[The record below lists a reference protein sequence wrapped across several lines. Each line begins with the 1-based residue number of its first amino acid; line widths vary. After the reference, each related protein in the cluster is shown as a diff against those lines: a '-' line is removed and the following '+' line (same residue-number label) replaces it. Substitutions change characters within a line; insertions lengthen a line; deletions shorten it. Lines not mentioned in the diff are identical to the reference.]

1 MAGKS
6 TQNTATKKKG
16 LIDELLNGR
25 KKANTQTQKVT
36 VQTPTASTGTT
47 GTQEKKRDT
56 LTTFTPATTS
66 RADKLLGTRWKSNQR
81 DVLIRDANAIQQT
94 GARDPINSRKG
105 SISDYNTVQNSREYK
120 GNDLKLMSKGQLMQ
134 KQTLEGMK
142 YNVAKFQEDFYK
154 NRTEEEKRAQNQ
166 AVNDAQKKQGALGLM
181 SSSGVPVKINPFDKS
196 YYAAQSADDRNSPDE
211 WWKERPEDY
220 WDGNNRTDYDRVIYD
235 SIYGDGSYDRKI
247 FEELESDEEYDAFDK
262 ELDNLWDSLE
272 NGQVENEYQQAQ
284 ADYAEKVR
292 ENSGDYGSARYK
304 RTMDK
309 LGAELQNRQEIERL
323 EAVAPEG
330 DWAYDPDAVKTSE
343 VTNARIGRHAGKAAS
358 RTYNTTI
365 VNGDRL
371 DNIYYK
377 ANNPVIDKDISMSGQ
392 YYNLDP
398 AFYMTPKQIETFNA
412 YFLSGDRE
420 SAQAYYDAL
429 EPYLQS
435 MKMQAKD
442 AYEMEMSQNEYAP
455 WMIGKRILTQPAA
468 GIMGTAGMVAAA
480 LGNEEAQDADN
491 ELFYGMTRS
500 NQNIQGARAQVWG
513 KQFQDWFGDTELA
526 NNVGQ
531 WFNGIVYSMADNL
544 VARGIGMGVG
554 GALGLGETSSLA
566 GNLIQFVMSSEATAS
581 EMYTN
586 MKNGMDPSEAVIR
599 AFGSG
604 AIEWITEKYSTDR
617 FFENFGNGNLAK
629 QVVANFFPEAQE
641 EGTGKIMETLLDE
654 ILSPIYGHESE
665 FRQKVR
671 EYDEE
676 YGEGN
681 GLGRALLEYCGEL
694 GSEML
699 AGGVS
704 GGVMGG
710 VGGVHANIV
719 NHNANVELG
728 KAAIQSGTVDGK
740 GAENTRENMATEA
753 TNEFKLLE
761 AAEKLEPGS
770 EARQIAKDI
779 REGFKKGGKVDYAKF
794 GQMVRAIMSESNE
807 QIGNIAQTELGD
819 VLKQQLLDAGEKEAD
834 AIELSQVLMQGIVD
848 QALSPEMLLAIHDN
862 ANAMKLW
869 KDYRVSDEA
878 QAVQD
883 KINPLQEAQKS
894 VMDLLT
900 EKPDSGITEDSV
912 SGMMAGAQAAT
923 PEEIA
928 EADANGK
935 RTGSALEV
943 IADGMYGEIT
953 GISTR
958 NVTDAD
964 GKNQTVVEVTIGEG
978 ENERTVGIDA
988 VKGLTEGAAQVLQ
1001 VIANDRGQVI
1011 GENTAKALLQA
1022 TQATKNVA
1030 GTVADAMKTM
1040 WAAAMEQ
1047 KAPKTNLD
1055 TKTRD
1060 TLTGAI
1066 QKDMDAAE
1074 QKRIQNWRKMTP
1086 GNGTA
1091 TYNGTQYGTKEFND
1105 EISKLGGVARNEANV
1120 IGNYA
1125 KSMGVDVELYY
1136 DAEDSAKQGAFFG
1149 GQDGAGIR
1157 INLAGTINTQ
1167 GAHRSAVATFAHEVT
1182 HNIEANSP
1190 TAYKALRSFVL
1201 QNMQKSGM
1209 NLQAELQ
1216 HIMDNYAAHGENIDL
1231 NGAIAEMVAMGNE
1244 QVLTNETVAAELKQ
1258 QDPTLFGKVRKAVNR
1273 LVNQIRGVKGDAMAT
1288 SSRYAR
1294 AMQNVADQMAKVW
1307 LRAYEEAKSTTAPA
1321 VIRSGSEEYSL
1332 MGTDPDTG
1340 NSVYLSNYA
1349 ENTSRQIKQKDL
1361 IDNIQNVF
1369 SKNPILLTL
1378 EGYDG
1383 RGTRNILAQFDP
1395 TFYPDNAQKTDAGK
1409 LAYNKKVRSN
1419 PENRVKLNLAGDLQ
1433 QIIGES
1439 INYASR
1445 ADEKGNAGI
1454 LQWHYFND
1462 DIYYVAQGSD
1472 VMEPYKIDVAI
1483 KQKADGSFVY
1493 TYEAIKDNSR
1503 QTKKLSLMEEISSV
1517 NSGNS
1522 SGESASAS
1530 NKSIAQAKNQRKG
1543 QRSIQDDNYEAEY
1556 RAAYERMTDARIK
1569 LSELK
1574 GELDDLNKRI
1584 ATTKAE
1590 DMDALIAE
1598 IAEWEKKTGYSQL
1611 KKEYDDAVKAYEKAN
1626 ENWTKYIEQR
1636 DLAEEQEKIR
1646 ESGLSEADWRR
1657 KQAIN
1662 LYGYTNDFREAG
1674 YLLPNGRMLNFCGSK
1689 GQHYGMRG
1697 NDHRDIGQIYANK
1710 QGSEAMVAFMADGNI
1725 RIMAESPGIDIS
1737 TAAEPTTAQYTAI
1750 RNMANRFADEEYFN
1764 LDFTDKNG
1772 NNVGNIE
1779 YEGTINPS
1787 RIVNDIRHYFKT
1799 GEVREQSTTRMFHG
1813 GQWSIRDDDYMAAVN
1828 SGDMEA
1834 AQRMVDQ
1841 AAKNAGYKKEIFHG
1855 TRFNFNEF
1863 DIDMSEFG
1871 NSGYGLYFGAKSV
1884 ADQYGEKVMHLYIDD
1899 SNIATRKDHNITP
1912 DKVEKAIKKL
1922 GLDTR
1927 KTIEKYGSVGNYV
1940 SSKDDYEIAMD
1951 LEQWA
1956 NWKSIYG
1963 IDGNEFNEPSEILNV
1978 LRETLNINGVKDTG
1992 EIVLWDNRLVKSA
2005 EAVTYDDNGN
2015 IIPPSERFNKEKKDI
2030 RFSMQMPV
2038 EERADGLIAVHNLNA
2053 EQMMKTLKL
2062 GGFAMPSIAI
2072 IKNDYAHNRYGDIS
2086 VVFYPG
2092 TIDPK
2097 ASRYNKVYGGD
2108 AWTPTYPGIEYKIN
2122 TKELD
2127 KIYKKVAESIPE
2139 GLKGIQGLVE
2149 LYDDNFE
2156 HSING
2161 HRGDVISATE
2171 RNMALELAYLKDKG
2185 ISIEYPMKAE
2195 PLARSS
2201 RFNNEQIIRVAEE
2214 LGEELVREAYNG
2226 GYEYFDEHPEVKEK
2240 VLKALND
2247 QWKEKHKDVALK
2259 IAKMDLYTDDK
2270 FGFGY
2275 MDSILQDAFRYFN
2288 NGINQEID
2296 ENALRQTL
2304 EETIDKEDYEQWRRE
2319 LFKNVIEKTGLRNN
2333 KDLFTNNGNR
2343 RSWDALHD
2351 PETLENVVKIMRSEA
2366 EKGSNAFFSQ
2376 SEMLALGTR
2385 DFRSIDEIRKHKNQL
2400 KHISDEEM
2408 SAAKTNIVN
2417 GFSELMDEM
2426 YDRGESNIFIARDRA
2441 LQAMV
2446 EAVRNSRSAAGI
2458 MRELRQWHGLNIT
2471 EDMGERIAAL
2481 IEEVANLPTEYF
2493 EAKPQRAVG
2502 FEEIEKVIVP
2512 QETNQELL
2520 DALDEQGIPWETYDG
2535 TDEDRLRAL
2544 NEQQDAM
2551 FSFRDDTDYDI
2562 RAWMETVP
2570 EWSLRTEA
2578 EKELLR
2584 KYGSIRRKGQMDQLR
2599 MDKIDAEIR
2608 RLEGMQGK
2616 AATSEGT
2623 PVTSVTVDDV
2633 LKANGIVQDGAML
2646 KKNGVIIGSLRL
2658 GVLSIYDKYKDIRKT
2673 LENSGAFE
2681 YDEKTA
2687 SWTAAPQNIHADE
2700 ERDIQ
2705 KRLSDLRIRKQ
2716 NLQKVMDQTNEE
2728 LAKITS
2734 DEGFGGMMY
2743 RQQQVLN
2750 NLAYNKTQAEVRDSI
2765 ENMEKAAKRVQGI
2778 IDENRKKAEKLE
2790 SSDIVKRFRQLLG
2803 TTTAAQT
2810 ARELKKEYSSTWTA
2824 KQIQEYLEPIILKIK
2839 SGEDFQQD
2847 VEELAGILVNSDS
2860 RNTYE
2865 ELEALRGM
2873 TITLGKGA
2881 QAELKAQNSSLKEV
2895 RARLAGTGI
2904 TVKYGDRSTLEA
2916 DIEDLRAEYP
2926 MIPELGDE
2934 KDALGNFLNWIDSMK
2949 SASAAGEF
2957 YDQRLAEAMA
2967 VITGKAAGAA
2977 KGIYM
2982 PNDPKAQRQVLAM
2995 MDFVKGLNAETQQ
3008 AQDALQQV
3016 ADEMGA
3022 MQKAGR
3028 EARGKTGV
3036 LMRDVNVALD
3046 YYNRVSRIAVDEAK
3060 QKRTSAII
3068 EQLKSKQAEQIIKN
3082 NEEWRRLIER
3092 DKNAQKQL
3100 EQNRKAQAHINTNL
3114 RRMYNLL
3121 KAPKGLKNIPEY
3133 MQGLAREVLGIFA
3146 KNDAEGGRRFL
3157 NATKDGLQEMLRIL
3171 NAWEAQDGPFN
3182 SADLAAAEEAVTINL
3197 LNDLDVIREGI
3208 AAINT
3213 PVNGK
3218 NKLDTLQQ
3226 RGITYRNIQEAVSEI
3241 YSAIRAEQEV
3251 QIGDRRV
3258 AVEDAAYKV
3267 AAATQGKNY
3276 REWTGKLGGGIRA
3289 LHRAIISG
3297 NMTPEYFFRTV
3308 GNEGLNDLWDTYH
3321 WAENKNGLELAK
3333 AQQRLDEIAKQHG
3346 YDQWDMGQKIVLPLE
3361 GGETEV
3367 TLGQL
3372 MSLWATWKREK
3383 TLGPQMSEHLT
3394 KGGFYAEKDLR
3405 DGILGRTTMERTAH
3419 RVTEEDM
3426 AKVKDLL
3433 TEEQRKFVDDVVLF
3447 MSRDMSE
3454 LGNAASMAAYGIRMY
3469 KEKYYFPFQMW
3480 DGVKSRK
3487 SNDAGSA
3494 AGANDRAFHPSFS
3507 KSRMHGANNAL
3518 VLGDFM
3524 QTAADHIAG
3533 MINYATMGLANES
3546 MQKVL
3551 NQQTAQG
3558 PYETMRNTRAILE
3571 EAYGKE
3577 VMQYLAELQMQ
3588 LNGGAVRTSRSL
3600 GDKAISIFRKNAVA
3614 GSLSVALQQPLS
3626 YIRAATMINPKYLTK
3641 AALTEYWKDSY
3652 KERMAHSGVSVI
3664 KEMGR
3669 FDMALGQSAR
3679 EYLTPNGKESTG
3691 RKIWEG
3697 VKEYSTILPELM
3709 DRWTWNRMWVAVK
3722 AEQAALHPEMDVKS
3736 DAFLD
3741 MVGERFNELMRRT
3754 QVYDSVLVKSA
3765 NMRSDN
3771 YFVKSMTSFMA
3782 EPTLTM
3788 NVLADAV
3795 RAAKSGEKGG
3805 KMLLAKAGATF
3816 LLSAVLQAVFKGL
3829 MSTGRTPD
3837 EKKNWTENFLYR
3849 FFNNFQNEVDP
3860 LQLIPGYSDAITLL
3874 KDGKLQDDAMGALGK
3889 LFTAGQKGVDLLLG
3903 NGGDSWYRDLE
3914 DSVGQLTQ
3922 LFSGLPLKNL
3932 MRDARAMWNWAVD
3945 QPYAKRDTDWNT
3957 VKFQTLDTF
3966 MNADNLIGVLMEK
3979 LGSSG
3984 YDTSNAA
3991 YYERIYNAK
4000 KAGDE
4005 QAAQSMI
4012 DYLLNGKGVKQET
4025 ISSKMASMAKE
4036 DTSATA
4042 TETAGFLMD
4051 EGKDP
4056 TSYVKEQLK
4065 AGKMSAEEARRTL
4078 QKANEDK
4085 EPDEIWWMVDR
4096 IQYQLAN
4103 KAAEAPSG
4111 RYYRLWDAMDK
4122 NRTEDI
4128 RSAIETMTTHGVE
4141 EKNIKTQITKQYKA
4155 AYLAADADGK
4165 REIRDAIEKAYKLLG
4180 YTAKDADKVINKWK

>member
-25 KKANTQTQKVT
+25 TKTNTQTPKVT
-36 VQTPTASTGTT
+36 VQTPTASTGS
-47 GTQEKKRDT
+47 TQEKKRDT
-56 LTTFTPATTS
+56 LTTFTPETTS
-66 RADKLLGTRWKSNQR
+66 RADKLLGTRWKNNQR

-94 GARDPINSRKG
+94 GARNPINSRKG
-105 SISDYNTVQNSREYK
+105 SISDYNTVQNSGEYK
-120 GNDLKLMSKGQLMQ
+120 GNDLKLMSKNQLMQ

-181 SSSGVPVKINPFDKS
+181 SSSGLAVMKGKGENQF
-196 YYAAQSADDRNSPDE
+196 YYPAQSMDDRNQPDE
-211 WWKERPEDY
+211 VWNKRPKDY
-220 WDGNNRTDYDRVIYD
+220 WDYEDQKIDYDRVIYD
-235 SIYGDGSYDRKI
+235 SVYGDGAFDKI
-247 FEELESDEEYDAFDK
+247 YFDDNTTDEEYDELDK
-262 ELDNLWDSLE
+262 EINSLWDSLE
-272 NGQVENEYQQAQ
+272 NGQIENKYQQAQ
-284 ADYAEKVR
+284 ADYAN
-292 ENSGDYGSARYK
+292 ENRGSIGDYGSARYK

-323 EAVAPEG
+323 EAGAPEG
-330 DWAYDPDAVKTSE
+330 DWAYDPSAVKTSE

-442 AYEMEMSQNEYAP
+442 AYEYEMSQNEYAP

-468 GIMGTAGMVAAA
+468 GLMGTAGMVAAA
-480 LGNEEAQDADN
+480 LGNEEAQNPDN
-491 ELFYGMTRS
+491 ELFYGLTRS
-500 NQNIQGARAQVWG
+500 NQNIQGARMEVWG
-513 KQFQDWFGDTELA
+513 KQFQDMFGDTELA
-526 NNVGQ
+526 KNVGQ

-586 MKNGMDPSEAVIR
+586 MKDGMDPSEAVIR

-740 GAENTRENMATEA
+740 SAENTRENMATEA

-834 AIELSQVLMQGIVD
+834 AIELSQVLMKGIVD
-848 QALSPEMLLAIHDN
+848 QALTPEMLLAIHDN

-869 KDYRVSDEA
+869 KDYRVSDAA

-894 VMDLLT
+894 VMDLLID
-900 EKPDSGITEDSV
+900 KPASGVTPDSV

-923 PEEIA
+923 PEEIR
-928 EADANGK
+928 EADAQGK
-935 RTGSALEV
+935 RTGSAMEV
-943 IADGMYGEIT
+943 IAEGLYGEIT
-953 GISTR
+953 GFGTK

-964 GKNQTVVEVTIGEG
+964 GKNQTVVTVMINDGAKGKEVDIA
-978 ENERTVGIDA
+978 D

-1001 VIANDRGQVI
+1001 VIANDRGQVL
-1011 GENTAKALLQA
+1011 GTNTAKALLQIA
-1022 TQATKNVA
+1022 SGAKDMA
-1030 GTVADAMKTM
+1030 GTISDAMNTM
-1040 WAAAMEQ
+1040 WAAVTEQ
-1047 KAPKTNLD
+1047 KQPKTGLD
-1055 TKTRD
+1055 AETRNIISD
-1060 TLTGAI
+1060 SVKQDLE
-1066 QKDMDAAE
+1066 AAE

-1136 DAEDSAKQGAFFG
+1136 DAENSAKQGAFFG

-1190 TAYKALRSFVL
+1190 TAYKVLRSFVL

-1216 HIMDNYAAHGENIDL
+1216 HIMDNYAAHGESIDL

-1307 LRAYEEAKSTTAPA
+1307 LRAYEEAKGTNAPA
-1321 VIRSGSEEYSL
+1321 EGTEGRGEYAYRNIDISPEAIKKNQTNISIMPAIRTDSSKLFTMGPGLYKNIKRYYTGANRVVPSNVFGQIEITSGKLSESFGHGMTPLKAATYAVLPDVLKNGHVASYVEKFENDNFDSAVLAAPVEITDGPLKGEYYVGAVVKLYQDGSNKYYTHDGVVAVKNMRDGTTTVFDPDSNSSVTKKQEYTGSNKGGNHRTIESILNEIPKRNVQNGKVQRSVSDENTIRDENGEKLAVISESGSVTKYSLRSWNEDNELTVYKKLVAAGYEPVQVRKWIHDVNSVAAIIAADKDRLDYKPDRSHKFKKPNADVYKYTLDASTLCAKRLLYQGTFNEIQKQLKHTPLKPGDLIELANMMHEMGFQTPCGICYVESRRRHTGNAAQQWLEKYEGEYKPNYAELTTTDGLAKLKEDHPQAYKDFIKAMNRRGSGSVKLVQWRTDYRKDLRRMSKEMVDYLNSVGDIRVQSFSDFETPHLIDMMQAVLDMTMKGLKSQGYTKVPNFAWVFGDTGIKINLSL
-1332 MGTDPDTG
+1332 MGEGTG
-1340 NSVYLSNYA
+1340 LDSKGRLVFSNTEGMDFDEAMKLRKKYSKNVGTILVGMNDAHIVAAMGDDRIDFIIPFHKSGWSQEEFEKMTTLRGYDDFEKFQNEKHIVSINEDGSYEVVSLDKGENNIMPEEYWDFNLNGQANAEKYLELCKQRGLQPKFYNFLVDNGDGSYSLPQGNDQR
-1349 ENTSRQIKQKDL
+1349 SRNIRTGYWKTL
-1361 IDNIQNVF
+1361 IDFKMYDNDGVGAPQQIVRPNINM
-1369 SKNPILLTL
+1369 L
-1378 EGYDG
+1378 E
-1383 RGTRNILAQFDP
+1383 A
-1395 TFYPDNAQKTDAGK
+1395 
-1409 LAYNKKVRSN
+1409 
-1419 PENRVKLNLAGDLQ
+1419 NRVLREYEGGANTLPKAEPVIERYVKWYKDTHPGRA
-1433 QIIGES
+1433 EYS
-1439 INYASR
+1439 IRDDTDGNY
-1445 ADEKGNAGI
+1445 
-1454 LQWHYFND
+1454 
-1462 DIYYVAQGSD
+1462 
-1472 VMEPYKIDVAI
+1472 
-1483 KQKADGSFVY
+1483 
-1493 TYEAIKDNSR
+1493 
-1503 QTKKLSLMEEISSV
+1503 
-1517 NSGNS
+1517 
-1522 SGESASAS
+1522 
-1530 NKSIAQAKNQRKG
+1530 
-1543 QRSIQDDNYEAEY
+1543 YEAEY
-1556 RAAYERMTDARIK
+1556 RAAYDRMTDARIK

-1574 GELDDLNKRI
+1574 GELDELNKRI

-1590 DMDALIAE
+1590 DMDALIQE
-1598 IAEWEKKTGYSQL
+1598 VAEWEKKTGYGQL
-1611 KKEYDDAVKAYEKAN
+1611 KRDYEDAVKAYEKAN
-1626 ENWTKYIEQR
+1626 ENWNKYIEQR
-1636 DLAEEQEKIR
+1636 DLEEEQEKIR

-1657 KQAIN
+1657 KQAVN
-1662 LYGYTNDFREAG
+1662 QYGYTGDFREAG
-1674 YLLPNGRMLNFCGSK
+1674 YLLPNGKLLNFCGSK

-1737 TAAEPTTAQYTAI
+1737 TEAEPTTAQYTAI
-1750 RNMANRFADEEYFN
+1750 RNMAYKFAGEEYFN
-1764 LDFTDKNG
+1764 LDLTDKNG

-1787 RIVNDIRHYFKT
+1787 RIVNDIRHYFRT
-1799 GEVREQSTTRMFHG
+1799 GEVREQSTTSMFHG
-1813 GQWSIRDDDYMAAVN
+1813 GQWSI
-1828 SGDMEA
+1828 
-1834 AQRMVDQ
+1834 Q
-1841 AAKNAGYKKEIFHG
+1841 
-1855 TRFNFNEF
+1855 
-1863 DIDMSEFG
+1863 
-1871 NSGYGLYFGAKSV
+1871 
-1884 ADQYGEKVMHLYIDD
+1884 
-1899 SNIATRKDHNITP
+1899 
-1912 DKVEKAIKKL
+1912 
-1922 GLDTR
+1922 
-1927 KTIEKYGSVGNYV
+1927 
-1940 SSKDDYEIAMD
+1940 
-1951 LEQWA
+1951 
-1956 NWKSIYG
+1956 
-1963 IDGNEFNEPSEILNV
+1963 
-1978 LRETLNINGVKDTG
+1978 
-1992 EIVLWDNRLVKSA
+1992 
-2005 EAVTYDDNGN
+2005 
-2015 IIPPSERFNKEKKDI
+2015 
-2030 RFSMQMPV
+2030 
-2038 EERADGLIAVHNLNA
+2038 
-2053 EQMMKTLKL
+2053 
-2062 GGFAMPSIAI
+2062 
-2072 IKNDYAHNRYGDIS
+2072 
-2086 VVFYPG
+2086 
-2092 TIDPK
+2092 
-2097 ASRYNKVYGGD
+2097 
-2108 AWTPTYPGIEYKIN
+2108 
-2122 TKELD
+2122 
-2127 KIYKKVAESIPE
+2127 
-2139 GLKGIQGLVE
+2139 
-2149 LYDDNFE
+2149 
-2156 HSING
+2156 
-2161 HRGDVISATE
+2161 
-2171 RNMALELAYLKDKG
+2171 
-2185 ISIEYPMKAE
+2185 
-2195 PLARSS
+2195 
-2201 RFNNEQIIRVAEE
+2201 
-2214 LGEELVREAYNG
+2214 
-2226 GYEYFDEHPEVKEK
+2226 
-2240 VLKALND
+2240 
-2247 QWKEKHKDVALK
+2247 
-2259 IAKMDLYTDDK
+2259 
-2270 FGFGY
+2270 
-2275 MDSILQDAFRYFN
+2275 
-2288 NGINQEID
+2288 
-2296 ENALRQTL
+2296 
-2304 EETIDKEDYEQWRRE
+2304 
-2319 LFKNVIEKTGLRNN
+2319 
-2333 KDLFTNNGNR
+2333 
-2343 RSWDALHD
+2343 
-2351 PETLENVVKIMRSEA
+2351 
-2366 EKGSNAFFSQ
+2366 
-2376 SEMLALGTR
+2376 
-2385 DFRSIDEIRKHKNQL
+2385 
-2400 KHISDEEM
+2400 
-2408 SAAKTNIVN
+2408 
-2417 GFSELMDEM
+2417 
-2426 YDRGESNIFIARDRA
+2426 
-2441 LQAMV
+2441 
-2446 EAVRNSRSAAGI
+2446 
-2458 MRELRQWHGLNIT
+2458 
-2471 EDMGERIAAL
+2471 
-2481 IEEVANLPTEYF
+2481 
-2493 EAKPQRAVG
+2493 
-2502 FEEIEKVIVP
+2502 
-2512 QETNQELL
+2512 
-2520 DALDEQGIPWETYDG
+2520 
-2535 TDEDRLRAL
+2535 
-2544 NEQQDAM
+2544 
-2551 FSFRDDTDYDI
+2551 DDTDYDI

-2599 MDKIDAEIR
+2599 MEKIDAEIK

-2616 AATSEGT
+2616 AEASEGT

-2658 GVLSIYDKYKDIRKT
+2658 GVLSIYDKYKDIRKK

-2700 ERDIQ
+2700 ERDV
-2705 KRLSDLRIRKQ
+2705 KRQLEALRIRKQ

-2778 IDENRKKAEKLE
+2778 IDENRKKAEELE

-2803 TTTAAQT
+2803 ITTAAQT

-2839 SGEDFQQD
+2839 SGEDFKQD
-2847 VEELAGILVNSDS
+2847 VEELAGILVNGDS

-2934 KDALGNFLNWIDSMK
+2934 KDALNNFLNWIDSMK

-3016 ADEMGA
+3016 ADEMAA

-3028 EARGKTGV
+3028 EASGKTDV

-3068 EQLKSKQAEQIIKN
+3068 EQLKSEQAQKIIKN
-3082 NEEWRRLIER
+3082 NEEWRALIER

-3100 EQNRKAQAHINTNL
+3100 EQNRKAQAKINTNL

-3121 KAPKGLKNIPEY
+3121 KAPKGTKNIPEY

-3146 KNDAEGGRRFL
+3146 KNDAEGGRRFM

-3405 DGILGRTTMERTAH
+3405 DGILGRTTMERKAH

-3454 LGNAASMAAYGIRMY
+3454 LGNEASMAAYGIRMY

-3494 AGANDRAFHPSFS
+3494 AAAQDRAFHPSFS
-3507 KSRMHGANNAL
+3507 KTRVHGANNAL

-3679 EYLTPNGKESTG
+3679 EYLTPDGKESTG

-3722 AEQAALHPEMDVKS
+3722 AEQHALHPEMDVKS
-3736 DAFLD
+3736 DDFLN

-3771 YFVKSMTSFMA
+3771 YWVKSLTSFMA
-3782 EPTLTM
+3782 EPTLTA

-3795 RAAKSGEKGG
+3795 RAAKQGEKGG

-3903 NGGDSWYRDLE
+3903 NGGASWYRDLE

-4000 KAGDE
+4000 KAGNK
-4005 QAAQSMI
+4005 QAADDMI
-4012 DYLLNGKGVKQET
+4012 SYLLNGKGVKQET
-4025 ISSKMASMAKE
+4025 ISSKMASMAKA

-4103 KAAEAPSG
+4103 KATEAPSG

-4122 NRTEDI
+4122 NKTEDI
-4128 RSAIETMTTHGVE
+4128 RSAIETMTAHGVE

-4180 YTAKDADKVINKWK
+4180 FTTKDADKVINKWK